1 MEKNRV
7 PRKKTLYTYGQLI
20 YHKEGK
26 MYNGEKTVSS
36 ISGAWK
42 TGQLYVKKKEISIF
56 SSTYININLKQ
67 LKDLN
72 MTRNHKF

>member
-1 MEKNRV
+1 MKLLCLFLKND
-7 PRKKTLYTYGQLI
+7 
-20 YHKEGK
+20 
-26 MYNGEKTVSS
+26 
-36 ISGAWK
+36 AWN